1 MPGPPNNSTMVPGT
15 CFAPPVQVA
24 CQGNGNVE
32 LPYGSQQY
40 LGLGLVVFVC
50 LVFLELFGSPF
61 FKNAEVRAST
71 SDGPDAHRL
80 VYGFQ

>member
-1 MPGPPNNSTMVPGT
+1 MVPGT
-15 CFAPPVQVA
+15 CFAAPVSVN

-50 LVFLELFGSPF
+50 LVFIELFGSPF
-61 FKNAEVRAST
+61 IKNAEVRAAR
-71 SDGPDAHRL
+71 P
-80 VYGFQ
+80 FQAASMHEDWQR